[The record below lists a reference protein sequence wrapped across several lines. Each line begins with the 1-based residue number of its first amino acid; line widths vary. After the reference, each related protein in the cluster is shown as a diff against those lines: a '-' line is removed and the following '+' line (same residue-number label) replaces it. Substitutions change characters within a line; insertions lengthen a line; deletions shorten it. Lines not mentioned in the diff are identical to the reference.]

1 MFKLFLAFVL
11 LAFGASLE
19 GGAAMLVAACES
31 FAIANAKRW
40 RNPYITDGLVAM
52 WDGIWNAGPGV
63 HDSNITVWNN
73 IIDGTHNMRL
83 YNATVLSNGVS
94 FSGSTSSYAQS
105 VQSKSVLFSGI
116 PQNPSVPYYEIV
128 MASRS
133 SATNFRIVHFPN
145 CAVSCGRYN
154 SYWLFNNQN
163 CSGTGK
169 ITCLYKACQTLSV
182 MGTSIRMDGTS
193 VTRRA
198 DNWWYSAGTQ
208 LVLGQDIDGRG
219 SRKNPWDGT
228 LYCLRLYS
236 RKLTA
241 EEVAANHATDRARF
255 NLT

>member
-1 MFKLFLAFVL
+1 
-11 LAFGASLE
+11 
-19 GGAAMLVAACES
+19 MLVAACES